1 MQTDFGLKESDLSEI
16 NKFIKAFPEIEQVL
30 IFGSRAK
37 GNFKHGSDI
46 DLALLGK
53 KLKIETSLKLSYL
66 LNEETNMPYQF
77 DILNFHT
84 ISEPALIQ
92 HINRVGIKIYP
103 R

>member
-1 MQTDFGLKESDLSEI
+1 MQTDYGLKESDLLEI
-16 NKFIKAFPEIEQVL
+16 CKFIKVFPEIEKVY

-37 GNFKHGSDI
+37 GNYKNGSDI
-46 DLALLGK
+46 DLVLLGA
-53 KLKIETSLKLSYL
+53 KINTETPLKLSYL

-77 DILNFHT
+77 DILNFHS

-103 R
+103 S